1 MKLQL
6 QLRSKTQRSS
16 IGLENSG
23 RPSSKE
29 NLDKQTRAE
38 MKNCF
43 PFHIKSMAEIFD
55 ELSVIDESV
64 KEEDRVVYLFA
75 GLLECYS
82 VLVTATVYW

>member
-6 QLRSKTQRSS
+6 QLRSKTQRSG

-23 RPSSKE
+23 RPISKE
-29 NLDKQTRAE
+29 NLGKQTRAE

-43 PFHIKSMAEIFD
+43 PFHIKSMTEIFD

-64 KEEDRVVYLFA
+64 KAEDRVIYLFA
-75 GLLECYS
+75 GLPECYS
-82 VLVTATVYW
+82 VLVIATVYW